1 MAIFFPSF
9 IHCCEWVWNDT
20 LCSNFIAFFWN
31 HISSGFYPLFSASE
45 SQSVENKLVYLL
57 KLFDYSS
64 IFSCWRVVFLFE
76 LINCSENSLLKP
88 DRVGISGY
96 TKISYLNRQLII
108 PPLVLSHQWALM
120 ICPPPLSP
128 PRERCSLPLF
138 ILFWWLFSS
147 LVVCIFSFSLPSP
160 FPSRSIV
167 IQWMITN
174 FRYMRHCDCENALE
188 NLLMGC
194 IKVSA
199 SHPMWDGSD
208 LIWFDIVNIDVKLV
222 AVYPSTH
229 PFTSFSK
236 KCGKFKPRDK
246 RIGCVLRLC
255 GIGIGACFDK

>member
-1 MAIFFPSF
+1 MSNIFLKQKSNFWSFCSFNSVFMAIFFPSF

-108 PPLVLSHQWALM
+108 PPT
-120 ICPPPLSP
+120 
-128 PRERCSLPLF
+128 CSL
-138 ILFWWLFSS
+138 SS
-147 LVVCIFSFSLPSP
+147 
-160 FPSRSIV
+160 
-167 IQWMITN
+167 M
-174 FRYMRHCDCENALE
+174 
-188 NLLMGC
+188 
-194 IKVSA
+194 
-199 SHPMWDGSD
+199 
-208 LIWFDIVNIDVKLV
+208 
-222 AVYPSTH
+222 STH
-229 PFTSFSK
+229 DLSTTSFTSSWTLFAW
-236 KCGKFKPRDK
+236 R
-246 RIGCVLRLC
+246 
-255 GIGIGACFDK
+255 